1 VALLANAL
9 LATLVL
15 LGSRP
20 DDVPAP
26 TLIVEVRSEE
36 GPVAAATVR
45 VGGHERTTD
54 SRGRV
59 ALSVAPGE
67 HAIVV
72 EAPGFLPGSV
82 NVSVPASGPTAASV
96 TLERLE
102 EEVFVTATRSAT
114 RLQDQPLR
122 VELID
127 QEEIEEKAMMTP
139 GNVAMLLGET
149 TGLRVQTTAPSLGA
163 SNVRIQGLRGHY
175 SQLLADGLPLY
186 GAQGD
191 SFSLM
196 QIPPLDLSQVE
207 VIKGAASALY
217 GPAALGGII
226 NLVSRRP
233 RHAEEELLLN
243 ATSLEGVDATGWLA
257 RVPGPWAWS
266 AIGGYH
272 GQARRDVDGDGWTD
286 VAGYQRGILRPR
298 VSFDNERGTS
308 LLATAGVV
316 VEDRQGGTVPG
327 GQAPDGAPFA
337 EALDTRHADL
347 GAVGKWLAWRRLVSV
362 RGSFLHT
369 GQDRTFGTVRERG
382 THRTGFLE
390 ASVSGRSGRHAWV
403 VGGAFQD
410 DRYEARDL
418 PQFDYA
424 FAAPALFVQDEIA
437 FSEKLVVATSAR
449 TDLHSEYG
457 SLVSPRASLLLR
469 AQPEVTIRIS
479 GGAGAFAPTPF
490 DEDTEATGLARVQ
503 PLSGLEAER
512 AFSGSGDVSFRRGGF
527 DLTATLFGS
536 EVRRPTQLQT
546 LGPSSVGFVNA
557 PEPTRTWGTEL
568 LAGYRKGE
576 FSALLTHAFTR
587 STEWDADAGQ
597 RREVP
602 LTPRHA
608 ASFNVIYES
617 AARGR
622 LGIEVYYVGRQ
633 ELDDD
638 PYLASSKQYLLIGAL
653 AQRRL
658 GKLRL
663 FVNVEN
669 LFDVQQT
676 NEAPLILPERRPD
689 GRWTVDAWAPLD
701 GRVWNGGFRVVF

>member
-1 VALLANAL
+1 L
-9 LATLVL
+9 LVL
-15 LGSRP
+15 LAALVVLATQA
-20 DDVPAP
+20 DDVPPANL
-26 TLIVEVRSEE
+26 TVDVRSPA

-45 VGGHERTTD
+45 IGEQELSTD

-59 ALSVAPGE
+59 ALRLEPGDY
-67 HAIVV
+67 ALAV
-72 EAPGFLPGSV
+72 EAAGYLPASV
-82 NVSVPASGPTAASV
+82 QVSVPPSGPTAASV
-96 TLERLE
+96 MLERLE
-102 EEVFVTATRSAT
+102 EEVFVSATRSAT

-163 SNVRIQGLRGHY
+163 ANVRIQGLRGHY

-191 SFSLM
+191 SFSLL
-196 QIPPLDLSQVE
+196 QIPPLDLGQVE

-233 RHAEEELLLN
+233 GQSEQEMLLN
-243 ATSLEGVDATGWLA
+243 ATSLGGVDATGWLA
-257 RVPGPWAWS
+257 RDPGPWAWS

-272 GQARRDVDGDGWTD
+272 GQERQDVDGDGWTN
-286 VAGYQRGILRPR
+286 VAGYDRGILRPR
-298 VSFDNERGTS
+298 VSFDNERGAS
-308 LLATAGVV
+308 LLATTGVTI
-316 VEDRQGGTVPG
+316 EDRQGGSLPG
-327 GQAPDGAPFA
+327 GRAPDGEPFA
-337 EALDTRHADL
+337 ESLDTRHVDL
-347 GAVGKWLAWRRLVSV
+347 GAVGKWFAWQRLVSM
-362 RGSFLHT
+362 RGSFLNT
-369 GQDRTFGTVRERG
+369 EQDRTSGTVRERG

-390 ASVSGRSGRHAWV
+390 ASVSGASGRHTWV
-403 VGGAFQD
+403 VGSAFQH
-410 DRYEARDL
+410 DRYDAQDL

-424 FAAPALFVQDEIA
+424 FDAPALFAQDEIA
-437 FSEKLVVATSAR
+437 FAEAIVVAASAR
-449 TDLHSEYG
+449 VDWHSEYG
-457 SLVSPRASLLLR
+457 ALVSPRASMLLR
-469 AQPEVTIRIS
+469 PSADVTIRLS

-490 DEDTEATGLARVQ
+490 DEDTEATGLARVE

-512 AFSGSGDVSFRRGGF
+512 ALGGSCDIGFHRGGF
-527 DLTATLFGS
+527 DLTATIFGS

-546 LGPSSVGFVNA
+546 LGPESVAFVNA

-568 LAGYRKGE
+568 LAGYRKGD
-576 FSALLTHAFTR
+576 FSALLTHAYTR
-587 STEWDADAGQ
+587 STEWDVDAGE

-608 ASFNVIYES
+608 ASLNVIYES
-617 AARGR
+617 EGRGR
-622 LGIEVYYVGRQ
+622 LGIEVYYVGEQ

-638 PYLASSKQYLLIGAL
+638 PYLASSKRYVLLGAL
-653 AQRRL
+653 AQRRF

-676 NEAPLILPERRPD
+676 REAPLLLPERRPD

-701 GRVWNGGFRVVF
+701 GRVWNGGLRVVF